1 MMFSVFDRLIAHA
14 QRTKKGQ
21 TQQIWFFINC
31 GTIPEKI
38 HVTKKKWSKNGKD
51 QKVLTYVSP

>member
-1 MMFSVFDRLIAHA
+1 MMFSVFDRLIAHV
-14 QRTKKGQ
+14 QKTKKGA

-38 HVTKKKWSKNGKD
+38 HVTKKNGVKMERT
-51 QKVLTYVSP
+51 KKF